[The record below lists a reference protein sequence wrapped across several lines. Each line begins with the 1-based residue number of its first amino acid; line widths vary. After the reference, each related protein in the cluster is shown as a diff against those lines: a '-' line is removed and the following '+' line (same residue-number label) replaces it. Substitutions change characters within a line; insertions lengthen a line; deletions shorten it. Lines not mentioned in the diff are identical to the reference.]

1 MSSTSKRYS
10 CWKDYFIKSNTLS
23 YSNLVLNKIRKA
35 VDPSRSFISAV
46 NEIANNPG
54 IAFISLDASG
64 EKLQLFHHVSLI
76 GNSWTS
82 DSEKLVGVLGSSS
95 DIVPIQI
102 IQSSIKET
110 KGKSYAFDQFAARF
124 KLKDPLKHDKSAKTE
139 FHNYNILPIPIL
151 LTKVFLELESSD
163 PLSVAA
169 AFFQAMYQFDNE
181 NLGEEDEVE
190 QIEIEPGS
198 DDQSKNALMI
208 LT

>member
-1 MSSTSKRYS
+1 MSMSSTSKRYS

-95 DIVPIQI
+95 ETLFQFRSFNPP
-102 IQSSIKET
+102 SKKPKE
-110 KGKSYAFDQFAARF
+110 KVM
-124 KLKDPLKHDKSAKTE
+124 H
-139 FHNYNILPIPIL
+139 
-151 LTKVFLELESSD
+151 LT
-163 PLSVAA
+163 
-169 AFFQAMYQFDNE
+169 
-181 NLGEEDEVE
+181 NLQLD
-190 QIEIEPGS
+190 S
-198 DDQSKNALMI
+198 N
-208 LT
+208 

>member
-1 MSSTSKRYS
+1 
-10 CWKDYFIKSNTLS
+10 
-23 YSNLVLNKIRKA
+23 
-35 VDPSRSFISAV
+35 V

-124 KLKDPLKHDKSAKTE
+124 KLKDPLKHDKSANTE
-139 FHNYNILPIPIL
+139 FPIL
-151 LTKVFLELESSD
+151 LTKVFFELESSD

-169 AFFQAMYQFDNE
+169 AFFSSH
-181 NLGEEDEVE
+181 VP
-190 QIEIEPGS
+190 I
-198 DDQSKNALMI
+198 
-208 LT
+208 

>member
-1 MSSTSKRYS
+1 
-10 CWKDYFIKSNTLS
+10 L
-23 YSNLVLNKIRKA
+23 
-35 VDPSRSFISAV
+35 
-46 NEIANNPG
+46 
-54 IAFISLDASG
+54 LDASG